1 MPTQH
6 GHAGDM
12 RFRAFL
18 QRGLASLLG
27 LVDAYWAM
35 RRPWQYGSR
44 QPQCELDCDGDRC
57 RSVD

>member
-1 MPTQH
+1 
-6 GHAGDM
+6 M

-18 QRGLASLLG
+18 QRWLASLLG